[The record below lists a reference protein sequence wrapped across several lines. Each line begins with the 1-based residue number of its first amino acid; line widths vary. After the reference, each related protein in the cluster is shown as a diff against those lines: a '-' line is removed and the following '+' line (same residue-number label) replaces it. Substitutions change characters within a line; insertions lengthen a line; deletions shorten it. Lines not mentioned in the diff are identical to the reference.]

1 MIRDMIARRAHMG
14 VMMMVMHGRATVS
27 EYPLRSIPDIVAL
40 SKSPSMSFPGK
51 FYIEKTHRTQK
62 IYGKEH

>member
-1 MIRDMIARRAHMG
+1 MG